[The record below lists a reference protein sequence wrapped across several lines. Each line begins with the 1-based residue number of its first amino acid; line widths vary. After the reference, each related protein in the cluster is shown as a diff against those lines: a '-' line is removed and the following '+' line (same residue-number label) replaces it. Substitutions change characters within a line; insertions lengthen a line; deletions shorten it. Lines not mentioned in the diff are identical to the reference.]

1 MGIGAVIKS
10 IVALIFLAVVAG
22 GLYYI
27 STMQASLAVLE
38 MNNKQLED
46 GVKKQQELIEQQRA
60 DIENI
65 QKTNKQLAEQNEK
78 QKKDVDNLSRK
89 FSKSDIGERAI
100 ENPVLMEKLV
110 NRGTVNALRCI
121 ELASG
126 APLNDKEKEAKTP
139 IEANRECPSLIN
151 PSHSSTN

>member
-1 MGIGAVIKS
+1 MGIGAVVKAV
-10 IVALIFLAVVAG
+10 VALIFLAVVAG
-22 GLYYI
+22 GLYYM
-27 STMQASLAVLE
+27 STMQASIAILE

-46 GVKKQQELIEQQRA
+46 GIKKQQELIEQQRA

-65 QKTNKQLAEQNEK
+65 QKVNKELANQNEK

-89 FSKSDIGERAI
+89 FTKSDIGQRAI
-100 ENPVLMEKLV
+100 ENPVLMEKLI

-139 IEANRECPSLIN
+139 IEANRECPALIN
-151 PSHSSTN
+151 PSYSPTN

>member
-27 STMQASLAVLE
+27 STMQASLAILE

-151 PSHSSTN
+151 PSYSSTN

>member
-1 MGIGAVIKS
+1 MGIGAVVKAV
-10 IVALIFLAVVAG
+10 VALIFLAVVAG
-22 GLYYI
+22 GLYYM
-27 STMQASLAVLE
+27 STMQASIAILE

-46 GVKKQQELIEQQRA
+46 GIKKQQELIEQQRA

-65 QKTNKQLAEQNEK
+65 QKVNKELANQNEK

-89 FSKSDIGERAI
+89 FTKSDIGQRAI
-100 ENPVLMEKLV
+100 ENPVLMEKLI
-110 NRGTVNALRCI
+110 NRGTINALRCI

-139 IEANRECPSLIN
+139 IEANRECPALIN
-151 PSHSSTN
+151 PSYSPTN